1 MFLKKKF
8 LSSSFFNFLGRE
20 FQNIIPLYVKKF
32 RFKFVET
39 VGREKPSDEDCLVL
53 CLCKLFV
60 FTNSCSRGNVSR
72 FWLTSNIAL
81 AVSST

>member
-1 MFLKKKF
+1 MLLKKTF
-8 LSSSFFNFLGRE
+8 FSFFFFNSLGRE

-39 VGREKPSDEDCLVL
+39 VGREKPSDEKCLVL

-60 FTNSCSRGNVSR
+60 FTNSCSRVRIQDNAFES
-72 FWLTSNIAL
+72 
-81 AVSST
+81 